1 MSELKAIHAYTFD
14 EVEVIST
21 HSNGNDYYLKS
32 EADEELAKLDRQ
44 VKFLQTTH
52 SSCNY
57 CNKCA
62 DGIGRV
68 FDEYLDKLKKENA
81 DLLKHNKKVINS
93 QERVIHRQKYKRCR
107 AMMMW
112 CASRAVTLSQYGNE
126 KDSDWFW
133 KWKDK
138 WKKLAEQFKEDK

>member
-1 MSELKAIHAYTFD
+1 MSELKTYKMID
-14 EVEVIST
+14 ENYCDDSFCVVPS
-21 HSNGNDYYLKS
+21 DVYLKS
-32 EADEELAKLDRQ
+32 EVDEELARLNRQ
-44 VKFLQTTH
+44 VEFLRTTH
-52 SSCNY
+52 SSCND

-62 DGIGRV
+62 DGMGRV
-68 FDEYLDKLKKENA
+68 FDENLDELKKEKEY
-81 DLLKHNKKVINS
+81 LLEHTTEVINS

-112 CASRAVTLSQYGNE
+112 CASRSVMLSQYGNE

-138 WKKLAEQFKEDK
+138 WKKLAEQFKEAR

>member
-1 MSELKAIHAYTFD
+1 MSEQLKSYKMVDKYYCDDSFCIEPSD
-14 EVEVIST
+14 V
-21 HSNGNDYYLKS
+21 YLKS
-32 EADEELAKLDRQ
+32 EADKLIAELNMRI
-44 VKFLQTTH
+44 
-52 SSCNY
+52 C
-57 CNKCA
+57 
-62 DGIGRV
+62 DG
-68 FDEYLDKLKKENA
+68 DEDFEIANNQINR
-81 DLLKHNKKVINS
+81 LLKIVRH
-93 QERVIHRQKYKRCR
+93 HKYKRCR

>member
-21 HSNGNDYYLKS
+21 NSNGNDYYLKS
-32 EADEELAKLDRQ
+32 EADKLIAELNMRI
-44 VKFLQTTH
+44 
-52 SSCNY
+52 CE
-57 CNKCA
+57 
-62 DGIGRV
+62 G
-68 FDEYLDKLKKENA
+68 DEDFEIANNQINR
-81 DLLKHNKKVINS
+81 LLKIVRH
-93 QERVIHRQKYKRCR
+93 QKYKRCR
-107 AMMMW
+107 SMMMW
-112 CASRAVTLSQYGNE
+112 CASRAVTLSHYGNE

>member
-21 HSNGNDYYLKS
+21 HSNGNDYYIKS
-32 EADEELAKLDRQ
+32 EADKLIAEL
-44 VKFLQTTH
+44 
-52 SSCNY
+52 NM
-57 CNKCA
+57 
-62 DGIGRV
+62 RV
-68 FDEYLDKLKKENA
+68 CEGDEDFEMANNQINR
-81 DLLKHNKKVINS
+81 LLKIVRH
-93 QERVIHRQKYKRCR
+93 QKYKRCR

-112 CASRAVTLSQYGNE
+112 CASRAVMLSHYGNE

>member
-1 MSELKAIHAYTFD
+1 MSELKSIHAYTFD

-32 EADEELAKLDRQ
+32 EADKLIAELNMRICE
-44 VKFLQTTH
+44 V
-52 SSCNY
+52 
-57 CNKCA
+57 
-62 DGIGRV
+62 
-68 FDEYLDKLKKENA
+68 DEDFEIANNQINR
-81 DLLKHNKKVINS
+81 LLKIVRH
-93 QERVIHRQKYKRCR
+93 QKYKRCR

>member
-1 MSELKAIHAYTFD
+1 MAELKPHLMLNREMSWIPC
-14 EVEVIST
+14 
-21 HSNGNDYYLKS
+21 YLKS
-32 EADEELAKLDRQ
+32 EVDKVIAKLNEQ
-44 VKFLQTTH
+44 VKFLKITH
-52 SSCNY
+52 SSCND

-62 DGIGRV
+62 DGMGKV
-68 FDEYLDKLKKENA
+68 FDESLDELKKEKEY
-81 DLLKHNKKVINS
+81 LLEHTTEVINS
-93 QERVIHRQKYKRCR
+93 QERVIHHQKYKRCS

-138 WKKLAEQFKEDK
+138 WKKLAVQFKEEK